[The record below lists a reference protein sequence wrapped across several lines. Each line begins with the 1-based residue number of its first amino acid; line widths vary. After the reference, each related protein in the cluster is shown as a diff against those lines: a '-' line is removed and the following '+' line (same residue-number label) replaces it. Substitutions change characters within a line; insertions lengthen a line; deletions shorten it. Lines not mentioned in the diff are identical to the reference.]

1 MLLENI
7 YKFIRKNADINNL
20 DKTIIMN
27 LRKIEKIIED
37 FSRIKI
43 KYLEMESNIKR
54 SLDDYYGIIR
64 DAEYQMKERFNDV
77 WDQIVDQENKLIV
90 YSEKEQIVNKSNKK
104 IQNIVDKILSKFDD
118 NFKFVIGEDENINIL
133 HKKEIVCKIILY
145 KLKIVVRFMNYDL
158 TINNMSDDTK
168 LLDAY
173 IMNKKI

>member
-104 IQNIVDKILSKFDD
+104 IQNIIDKILSKFGD
-118 NFKFVIGEDENINIL
+118 
-133 HKKEIVCKIILY
+133 
-145 KLKIVVRFMNYDL
+145 
-158 TINNMSDDTK
+158 SP
-168 LLDAY
+168 
-173 IMNKKI
+173 